1 MKLTTKLNLVLALAF
16 VLALAVGGTLVYWLA
31 DGDASASLVGLATGL
46 ASAFSLL
53 CLVLN
58 LALRRHVLTPIGRVK
73 GLADQ
78 VSDGNL
84 RGPEL
89 KADGDDEIA
98 EMLSAI
104 NRLRRT
110 TIKLVQLLRK
120 HVPDARDAA

>member
-1 MKLTTKLNLVLALAF
+1 MTLTTKLNLTLALGFALALTVGGALTYLLAPADPLPGLLAVAIALAAAF
-16 VLALAVGGTLVYWLA
+16 VVLLV
-31 DGDASASLVGLATGL
+31 
-46 ASAFSLL
+46 
-53 CLVLN
+53 VLN
-58 LALRRHVLTPIGRVK
+58 LALRRHVLTPIARVK

-84 RGPEL
+84 RGSEL

-98 EMLSAI
+98 EMLTAI

-120 HVPDARDAA
+120 HVPNARDAA